1 MSLTFALAGPL
12 LFSLVAAQTPDNT
25 AENHPKLTTYKCTTD
40 GGCTAQNTALVL
52 DASSH
57 HIYQSNA
64 PDSNCGD
71 WGSGANATAC
81 PDEETCQQNCVLQG
95 IPDYTANGVHA
106 NGSDLTLL
114 MLSSDGK
121 TEYSPRIYLLN
132 EAEDAYEMLQLTG
145 QEFTFDVDMSK
156 LPCGMNSALY
166 LSEMEATG
174 GKDSSDLSVA
184 GAEYGAGYCDAQC
197 YTTPFING
205 LGNIN
210 GSGVCCNELDIWE
223 ANARATHIAPHPCNV
238 PGLYACD
245 ANGEDC
251 GDNGVCDKSGC
262 SMNPYKMGHPEYYGL
277 DLEVDTTRPF
287 TVVTQFPSDQS
298 GQLTAIRRLYIQD
311 GKTIEMP
318 ISTVEGVPAQNFLND
333 EYCNAT
339 GADKYMDLG
348 ATGGM
353 GAAMSRGMVLVFSI
367 WWDKGGF
374 MQWLDGQ
381 SSNAGPCNATEGNPE
396 IIGSIQPDTQVTF
409 SQIRWGDIG
418 STFSGSTNG
427 TGGTNG
433 SGSAVSSVSRRR
445 MAEGLAFHS

>member
-1 MSLTFALAGPL
+1 
-12 LFSLVAAQTPDNT
+12 
-25 AENHPKLTTYKCTTD
+25 
-40 GGCTAQNTALVL
+40 
-52 DASSH
+52 
-57 HIYQSNA
+57 
-64 PDSNCGD
+64 
-71 WGSGANATAC
+71 
-81 PDEETCQQNCVLQG
+81 
-95 IPDYTANGVHA
+95 
-106 NGSDLTLL
+106 
-114 MLSSDGK
+114 MLSSDGN
-121 TEYSPRIYLLN
+121 TEYTPRVYLLN

-145 QEFTFDVDMSK
+145 QEFSFDVDMSK

-174 GKDSSDLSVA
+174 GKDSSDLSVL

-205 LGNIN
+205 VGNIN

-245 ANGEDC
+245 VNGEDC
-251 GDNGVCDKSGC
+251 GADGVCDKSGC

-287 TVVTQFPSDQS
+287 TVVTQ
-298 GQLTAIRRLYIQD
+298 
-311 GKTIEMP
+311 
-318 ISTVEGVPAQNFLND
+318 GVPAQNFLND

-348 ATGGM
+348 ATEGM

-367 WWDKGGF
+367 WWDKGSF
-374 MQWLDGQ
+374 MEWLDGQ

-396 IIGSIQPDTQVTF
+396 VIKSIQPDTQVTF

-427 TGGTNG
+427 TGSTNG
-433 SGSAVSSVSRRR
+433 SSSAVSSLPRRR